1 MKTRSSTRTAGGEEE
16 PKAQNEYLEVLKKR
30 VEEAR
35 QRERDRGVFIRM
47 RDFVD
52 DILFKYNIT
61 SGLYMLDPWERVV
74 FNLVALLVL
83 LLVVFSGYRQVVFV
97 LNFLS

>member
-16 PKAQNEYLEVLKKR
+16 PRAQNEYLEVLKKR

-47 RDFVD
+47 R
-52 DILFKYNIT
+52 
-61 SGLYMLDPWERVV
+61 E
-74 FNLVALLVL
+74 
-83 LLVVFSGYRQVVFV
+83 
-97 LNFLS
+97 

>member
-1 MKTRSSTRTAGGEEE
+1 M
-16 PKAQNEYLEVLKKR
+16 
-30 VEEAR
+30 
-35 QRERDRGVFIRM
+35 
-47 RDFVD
+47 D